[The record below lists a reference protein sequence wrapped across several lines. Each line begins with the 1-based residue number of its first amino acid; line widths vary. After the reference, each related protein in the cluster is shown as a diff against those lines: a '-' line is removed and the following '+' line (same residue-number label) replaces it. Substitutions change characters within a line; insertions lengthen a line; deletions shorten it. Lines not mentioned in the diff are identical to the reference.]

1 MKHLLILFVVLFP
14 TVGLG
19 AEGEDERFCST
30 VNLYLEND
38 LFGETDQHYTNGIRF
53 SCVSQDLSSY
63 LKDPD
68 LPDWVR
74 EANHRLRFFHSLK
87 DAETLQR
94 NLVISAGQLIFTPG
108 EKDISTLIEDDRP
121 YAGYLYL
128 GFAYHIRDREQLDTL
143 ELNVGMVGPASLA
156 EDTQDLIHEVRDIDK
171 FQGWDHQLENE
182 LGLQLVYEHKRRY
195 KLTEQWPQ
203 QDAIVHAGGSL
214 GNVATYLNF
223 GAEYRIGWQ
232 LPEDFGT
239 AALRPGGDNSAP
251 GRGDR
256 RHCRLPICGL
266 HAFVSFDTRVV
277 ARDIFLDGNT
287 FEDSHRVHRR
297 PVVGDAAVGFSFLVA
312 GWKVSYAK
320 VFRTREFEQQRNTH
334 QYGSLSFSY
343 SW

>member
-19 AEGEDERFCST
+19 AEGDDERFCST
-30 VNLYLEND
+30 INLYLEND

-128 GFAYHIRDREQLDTL
+128 GFAYHTRDQEQLDTL

-156 EDTQDLIHEVRDIDK
+156 EEAQDLIHDIRDIDK

-195 KLTEQWPQ
+195 KLAKQWPN

-256 RHCRLPICGL
+256 RRCRLPICGL
-266 HAFVSFDTRVV
+266 HAFISFDTRLV

-287 FEDSHRVHRR
+287 FEDSHRVDRR
-297 PVVGDAAVGFSFLVA
+297 PVVGDAAVGFSFLLS

-320 VFRTREFEQQRNTH
+320 VFRTREFEEQRNTH
-334 QYGSLSFSY
+334 QYGSLSITY